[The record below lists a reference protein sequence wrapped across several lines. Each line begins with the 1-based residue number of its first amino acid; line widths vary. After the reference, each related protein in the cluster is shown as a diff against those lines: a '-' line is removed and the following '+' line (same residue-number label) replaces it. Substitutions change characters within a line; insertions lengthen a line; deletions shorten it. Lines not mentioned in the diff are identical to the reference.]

1 VGSIGCLLDIKPEK
15 EAYLDFFSL
24 LWSQTYKNDA
34 LRAFSM
40 ATGIMKKY
48 CEHNPNKPPFS
59 VFLPDRSLLDPRKQ
73 LVDQEEVIASY

>member
-1 VGSIGCLLDIKPEK
+1 MGSTRGLLDIKPGK
-15 EAYLDFFSL
+15 EAYLHFFSL

-48 CEHNPNKPPFS
+48 CEQNPNKPPFS
-59 VFLPDRSLLDPRKQ
+59 VFLPETSLLDPRKQ